1 MDQGRTAP
9 TVDPLPEFLQDEA
22 ESLHDDDVVKGLPEP
37 ENRKFYP
44 ALDGLRAV
52 AVLMVFCQHYMGLH
66 PSLNW
71 GWTGVDLFFVLSG
84 FLITGI
90 LYDTRGTAH
99 RFYNFYMRRTL
110 RIFPLYYAVLLIA
123 VVAAPFLHWVWHP
136 SVLLLPLYL
145 ANYSR
150 FLWLGDWMRTPG
162 IIDHL
167 RSSLSLQPPFYYQV
181 GHFWSL
187 CVEEQFYLI
196 WAPVVFFVQDRVR
209 LRNLCLIVCSACLA
223 ARIVGAIYLP
233 PAYLDAEILYRATP
247 FRIDALLMGGAL
259 ALILRGPEMLKLEL
273 WLRRLAI
280 ALPLGLLLFDLI
292 YKRVI
297 HHYYFP
303 TVGDKGLDTF
313 GFTLID
319 LFAVSFVYVLLQP
332 SGWIFRLFTFRLLR
346 RLGQVSYGFYIFH
359 DLLHGIYYHVGE
371 RVSVYLQLSPKH
383 ATALIALVAT
393 LAFSFASFRYFESP
407 ILRSKDRLTR

>member
-1 MDQGRTAP
+1 MSP
-9 TVDPLPEFLQDEA
+9 VDTSPEFSRDKA

-52 AVLMVFCQHYMGLH
+52 AVLLVFCQHYMGLH

-90 LYDTRGTAH
+90 LYDTRETAH

-123 VVAAPFLHWVWHP
+123 VVAAPFLRWVWHP
-136 SVLLLPLYL
+136 SALLLPLYL

-150 FLWLGDWMRTPG
+150 FIWLGDWMRNPG
-162 IIDHL
+162 AIDHL
-167 RSSLSLQPPFYYQV
+167 RSSLPLQPPFFYQI

-187 CVEEQFYLI
+187 CVEEQFYLV
-196 WAPVVFFVQDRVR
+196 WAPIVFFVCDRVR
-209 LRNLCLIVCSACLA
+209 LRNLCLIVCVACLA
-223 ARIVGAIYLP
+223 ARIAGTIYLP
-233 PAYLDAEILYRATP
+233 SSYLDAEILYRLTP
-247 FRIDALLMGGAL
+247 FRMDALLMGGAL
-259 ALILRGPEMLKLEL
+259 ALALRGPEMLKLEP
-273 WLRRLAI
+273 WLRRMAVV
-280 ALPLGLLLFDLI
+280 LPLGLLLFDLI
-292 YKRVI
+292 YKRVV

-303 TVGDKGLDTF
+303 AAGAKGLDTF

-319 LFAVSFVYVLLQP
+319 LFAASLVYVLLQP
-332 SGWIFRLFTFRLLR
+332 SGWVFRLFTFRPLR
-346 RLGQVSYGFYIFH
+346 QLGQVSYGFYIFH
-359 DLLHGIYYHVGE
+359 DLLHGFYYRIGE
-371 RVSVYLQLSPKH
+371 RVSMHLHLSDKH
-383 ATALIALVAT
+383 ATALIALCAT
-393 LAFSFASFRYFESP
+393 LPLSFASFRYFESP
-407 ILRSKDRLTR
+407 ILRWKDRLTR